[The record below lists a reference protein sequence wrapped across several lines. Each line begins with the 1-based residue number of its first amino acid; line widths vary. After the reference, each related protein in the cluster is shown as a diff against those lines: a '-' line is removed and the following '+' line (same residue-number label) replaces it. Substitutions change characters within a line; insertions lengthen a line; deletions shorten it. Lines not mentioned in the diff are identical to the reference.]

1 MSHPEI
7 IDNCKKITTEYLI
20 DAIGRGNIVSIIL
33 YGSVA
38 RNEGSYKD
46 VNGKPYLESDLDVLV
61 VVKNKAIVVKSWIR
75 LNGLCKNISDE
86 LRKRWLLSRVNLS
99 ITTEDRLLNGYPDD
113 FHLHLKLS
121 GKVIF
126 GKELIGLMRS
136 YEYDQYK
143 EIPIPQLNRTI
154 FGHMILLVRSI
165 ASSVIMQNN
174 ITTDGYNSIL
184 KSIGK
189 LTLFMIRVIIIK
201 DSIPLNPLDL
211 TEIRTKK
218 SLYDTNNSTLF
229 DNLLDSYEDIK
240 LRESKEDW
248 TIFDI
253 QECLVRVISQFNSTV
268 AILTGIN
275 CPLINLP
282 KNIIFGHFPFS
293 GRLQYIMFILLTNVT
308 TTWTIGLFKYMI
320 IIMLNPEQ
328 IYLRFYDLFV
338 TSPRLM
344 RITGEVSNDNYQ
356 QRDSWLKLY
365 HKSLKPW
372 KYDITSG

>member
-7 IDNCKKITTEYLI
+7 IDNCKRITVEHLI
-20 DAIGRGNIVSIIL
+20 EAIGRGNIVSIIL

-38 RNEGSYKD
+38 RNEESYKY

-61 VVKNKAIVVKSWIR
+61 VVKNKVIVVKSWIL
-75 LNGLCKNISDE
+75 LNGLCKNISGE

-99 ITTEDRLLNGYPDD
+99 ITTEDRLLNEYPDD

-143 EIPIPQLNRTI
+143 EIPITQLNRTI

-165 ASSVIMQNN
+165 AASVIMQKN
-174 ITTDGYNSIL
+174 ITADGYDSVL
-184 KSIGK
+184 KSIRK
-189 LTLFMIRVIIIK
+189 LTLFMIQVIIIK

-211 TEIRTKK
+211 TEIKTKK
-218 SLYDTNNSTLF
+218 RLYDTNNSALF
-229 DNLLDSYEDIK
+229 DNLLDSYKDIK

-268 AILTGIN
+268 ASLTGIN
-275 CPLINLP
+275 YPLINLP
-282 KNIIFGHFPFS
+282 KKKIFGHFRFI
-293 GRLQYIMFILLTNVT
+293 GRLEYIMFILLTNVT

-344 RITGEVSNDNYQ
+344 KPNGEVNNDNYQ
-356 QRDSWLKLY
+356 QRQSWLKLY
-365 HKSLKPW
+365 GKSLKPW